1 MKLIDLHKSEKKLIA
16 SCIKNNQKA
25 QFELYKRF
33 SPTML
38 SVCRMYIK
46 DVQFAEDTMSKGFV
60 KVFQQLHTFSFQG
73 SFEGWIKRIMIRE
86 SIDFLRKKQ
95 PLQFTDEAYVF
106 EGISDETEVYF
117 ERAAEAQ
124 AILDQLPAGY
134 RSVFLLY
141 EIENYSHKEIASFL
155 GSTESTSKSQ
165 LFKCRKMINELVN
178 QKKIRHEKRN

>member
-1 MKLIDLHKSEKKLIA
+1 MKLIDFHKSEKKLIA

-25 QFELYKRF
+25 QFEMYKKY

-38 SVCRMYIK
+38 SLCRMYIK
-46 DVQFAEDTMSKGFV
+46 DLQFAEDVMSKGFV

-73 SFEGWIKRIMIRE
+73 SFEGWIKRVMIRE
-86 SIDFLRKKQ
+86 SIDFLRKKEVH
-95 PLQFTDEAYVF
+95 QFTDETYVF
-106 EGISDETEVYF
+106 DGTSEETEVYF
-117 ERAAEAQ
+117 ERAEEAQ

-141 EIENYSHKEIASFL
+141 EVESYSHKEIATFL
-155 GSTESTSKSQ
+155 KISESTSKSQ

>member
-16 SCIKNNQKA
+16 SCLKNNQKA
-25 QFELYKRF
+25 QFELYKKF

-38 SVCRMYIK
+38 SICRMYIK
-46 DVQFAEDTMSKGFV
+46 DLHFAEDTMSKAFV
-60 KVFQQLHTFSFQG
+60 KVFEQLHTFSFKG

-95 PLQFTDEAYVF
+95 PLQFTDETFVF
-106 EGISDETEVYF
+106 ESADENSEIAF
-117 ERAAEAQ
+117 DRIEEAQ
-124 AILDQLPAGY
+124 AIIDQLPSGY

-141 EIENYSHKEIASFL
+141 EIENYSHKEIASIL
-155 GSTESTSKSQ
+155 KISESTSKSQ
-165 LFKCRKMINELVN
+165 LFKCRKMINELVT